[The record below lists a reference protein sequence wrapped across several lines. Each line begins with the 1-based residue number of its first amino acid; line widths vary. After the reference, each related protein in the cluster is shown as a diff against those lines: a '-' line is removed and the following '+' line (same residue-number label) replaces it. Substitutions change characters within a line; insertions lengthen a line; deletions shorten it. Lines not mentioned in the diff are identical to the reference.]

1 MEVAIKLLMAGGVFN
16 IGYAFL
22 IPLVMFALRRQTF
35 SFARYGRSVA
45 LFNGAVLLSMI
56 FLVQFSYFNLAMETF
71 GAALLVAQSGL
82 LALAELMVWLR
93 PPGEEVARR
102 SASFYLS
109 ILALLLGFAGAMI
122 FVIGVV
128 RGLFEFPI

>member
-71 GAALLVAQSGL
+71 GAALRKLLSDHPGPAAGL
-82 LALAELMVWLR
+82 RWGDDLCYRCGAR
-93 PPGEEVARR
+93 PV
-102 SASFYLS
+102 
-109 ILALLLGFAGAMI
+109 
-122 FVIGVV
+122 
-128 RGLFEFPI
+128 